1 MISVTNKFAATLYV
15 KDMLFANF
23 WDITINIITDSAT
36 SASNNNVAMDRI
48 QYYIEN
54 MLDNSLLLGPSGTKL
69 FDKNPIGIEV
79 ACNLLPG
86 EPLDHLFTVCLYTK
100 FSSIVEKMLF
110 IESVE
115 LESYQS
121 NGLRYTYYSS
131 DQEITPLH
139 KIIDDEFLEYCEYW
153 NDPEIGLFRLDADGL
168 QLIKQTWSDVDLL
181 FNETSDEP
189 RGKTVDEADV
199 GLLFDEIPDGPD
211 TLPSGD
217 RLPFNKTPDENIIKL
232 DSFRPKNS
240 DDDDDTTPT
249 KA

>member
-69 FDKNPIGIEV
+69 FDKNPIGIEG

-86 EPLDHLFTVCLYTK
+86 EPLDHLFTACLYTK
-100 FSSIVEKMLF
+100 FSSIVEKVLF

-153 NDPEIGLFRLDADGL
+153 NDPEPVLFRLDADGL
-168 QLIKQTWSDVDLL
+168 QLIKQTWSDFDLL
-181 FNETSDEP
+181 FETSDEP
-189 RGKTVDEADV
+189 RGKTVDE
-199 GLLFDEIPDGPD
+199 IPDGPD
-211 TLPSGD
+211 TLPSSD

>member
-15 KDMLFANF
+15 KGMLFANF
-23 WDITINIITDSAT
+23 WDITINMVTDADT

-54 MLDNSLLLGPSGTKL
+54 MLDNSLLLGAVDAKL
-69 FDKNPIGIEV
+69 FDKNPMGIEA

-86 EPLDHLFTVCLYTK
+86 DPLDHLFTVCLYTK

-110 IESVE
+110 VDSVV

-121 NGLRYTYYSS
+121 NGIKYTYNST

-139 KIIDDEFLEYCEYW
+139 AVMGDVDLEYCEYW
-153 NDPEIGLFRLDADGL
+153 YDPEPVLFRLDADGL

-181 FNETSDEP
+181 FEPPDEP
-189 RGKTVDEADV
+189 DV
-199 GLLFDEIPDGPD
+199 GLLFDE
-211 TLPSGD
+211 
-217 RLPFNKTPDENIIKL
+217 TPDKNIIKL
-232 DSFRPKNS
+232 DSFRPKISPKNS
-240 DDDDDTTPT
+240 DDDDTTPT
-249 KA
+249 KT

>member
-54 MLDNSLLLGPSGTKL
+54 MLDNSLLLGPAGVKL
-69 FDKNPIGIEV
+69 FDKNPMRIEGG
-79 ACNLLPG
+79 CNLLQ
-86 EPLDHLFTVCLYTK
+86 
-100 FSSIVEKMLF
+100 
-110 IESVE
+110 SVE

-153 NDPEIGLFRLDADGL
+153 NDPEPVLFRLDADGL

-181 FNETSDEP
+181 FELPDE
-189 RGKTVDEADV
+189 VDV

>member
-23 WDITINIITDSAT
+23 WDITINMVTDADT

-48 QYYIEN
+48 QYYIDN
-54 MLDNSLLLGPSGTKL
+54 MLDNSLLLGAVDAKL
-69 FDKNPIGIEV
+69 FDKNPMGIEA

-86 EPLDHLFTVCLYTK
+86 DPLDHLFTVCLYTK
-100 FSSIVEKMLF
+100 FNSIVEKMLF
-110 IESVE
+110 VDSVV

-153 NDPEIGLFRLDADGL
+153 NDPEPVLFRLDADGL

-181 FNETSDEP
+181 FEP
-189 RGKTVDEADV
+189 PDEADV

-240 DDDDDTTPT
+240 DDDTTPT
-249 KA
+249 KT